1 VTRST
6 RWKGLRI
13 GIALLPILA
22 IAATVVDL
30 AGRGVLNPVNF
41 FSYFT
46 IQSNLIGVAAFL
58 LAATSPNRTRGI
70 DLLRGASVVYLSVT
84 FVVFALLLSGTN
96 VDTAMNWVDFILHKL
111 FPIAVVVDWLIDPP
125 RRRITPRE
133 AVGWLAYPLVWVA
146 YTLIRGPI
154 ANWYPYPFMD
164 PANGGYATV
173 AAYVVGIVI
182 FGILVIALIA
192 GVGNALRGGRPPQDV
207 VEPVR
212 S

>member
-1 VTRST
+1 
-6 RWKGLRI
+6 LRI

-46 IQSNLIGVAAFL
+46 IESNLIGVAAFL

>member
-1 VTRST
+1 
-6 RWKGLRI
+6 LRI

>member
-1 VTRST
+1 
-6 RWKGLRI
+6 LRI

-58 LAATSPNRTRGI
+58 LAATSPNPTRGI

>member
-1 VTRST
+1 
-6 RWKGLRI
+6 LRI

-164 PANGGYATV
+164 PANGGYAAV

>member
-1 VTRST
+1 
-6 RWKGLRI
+6 LRI

-111 FPIAVVVDWLIDPP
+111 FPIAVLVDWLIDPP